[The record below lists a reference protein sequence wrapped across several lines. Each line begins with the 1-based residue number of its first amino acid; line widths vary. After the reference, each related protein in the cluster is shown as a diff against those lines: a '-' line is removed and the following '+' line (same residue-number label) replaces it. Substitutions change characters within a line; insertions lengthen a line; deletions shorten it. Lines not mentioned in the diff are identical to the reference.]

1 MTDKELN
8 TAICAIIQEV
18 LNKLDIEDVIRE
30 TMIDHGV
37 HPFSDEVTETQVH
50 IAFNQVYQE
59 VTLRLAHYQAETKYN
74 TN

>member
-1 MTDKELN
+1 MTNKELN

-18 LNKLDIEDVIRE
+18 LNKLDTEEVIRE
-30 TMIDHGV
+30 TMIDYGI
-37 HPFSDEVTETQVH
+37 HPFGDDVTETQIHV
-50 IAFNQVYQE
+50 AFNQIYQE

>member
-30 TMIDHGV
+30 TMIEYGI
-37 HPFSDEVTETQVH
+37 HPFGDNVTETQIH
-50 IAFNQVYQE
+50 IAFNQIYQE
-59 VTLRLAHYQAETKYN
+59 VTLHLAHYQAETKYN